1 MTAASCLMSTY
12 QPLPLSFVRGLDTR
26 VWDKAGRPYLDAV
39 AGVAVTNV
47 GHSHPRLVAA
57 ISEQAGLLMHTSNL
71 YGIDWQEQLARKLT
85 GLAGMDSAFFNNS
98 GAEANETALKL
109 ARLYAWHK
117 GIEKPLVVVMDN
129 AFHGRTLGTLSAS
142 DGPAVRLGFNS
153 LPGDFVKVPFGDL
166 PALDKVCQV
175 HGHRI
180 TAVLMEPIQGESGVQ
195 LAPPGYLKAVRERC
209 SRRGWLLMLD
219 EIQTGMGR
227 TGQWFAFQHEGI
239 VPDVM
244 TLAKGLGNG
253 IPIGACLARGKAAEL
268 FTPGSHGSTFGG
280 NPLACRAGCTVVDIL
295 QDQDLL
301 KNARQQGER
310 LLAGLR
316 ATLSEHPEVV
326 AIRGK
331 GLMVGIELARPL
343 PHLAA
348 IAAQEHGLLINVTRG
363 KTIRLLPPLTIDQ
376 HEVDEIV
383 LGVCKTLASSTGWTM
398 PGLQSQV
405 SPAPVMRK
413 LEVDALMT

>member
-1 MTAASCLMSTY
+1 MTATCLMSTY
-12 QPLPLSFVRGLDTR
+12 QPLSLSFTHGLGTR
-26 VWDKAGRPYLDAV
+26 LWDETGREYLDAV

-71 YGIDWQEQLARKLT
+71 YSIRWQQQLALKLT
-85 GLAGMDSAFFNNS
+85 RLAGMDRAFFNNS

-117 GIEKPLVVVMDN
+117 GIEKPLVVVMEN

-153 LPGDFVKVPFGDL
+153 LPGDFLKVPFGDL
-166 PALDKVCQV
+166 VALDKACQIY
-175 HGHRI
+175 GHRI
-180 TAVLMEPIQGESGVQ
+180 TAVLMEPIQGEAGVQ

-209 SRRGWLLMLD
+209 SRRGWLLILD

-239 VPDVM
+239 VPDVI

-253 IPIGACLARGKAAEL
+253 MPIGACLARGKAAQL

-280 NPLACRAGCTVVDIL
+280 NPLACRVGCTVLDIL
-295 QDQDLL
+295 QEQDLL
-301 KNARQQGER
+301 SNARLQGER

-316 ATLSEHPEVV
+316 ATLSEHPDVL

-331 GLMVGIELARPL
+331 GLMVGIEMARPL
-343 PHLAA
+343 PNLTA

-363 KTIRLLPPLTIDQ
+363 KTIRLLPPLTIDEQ
-376 HEVDEIV
+376 EVDAIV
-383 LGVCKTLASSTGWTM
+383 LGVCKALASCTGW
-398 PGLQSQV
+398 G
-405 SPAPVMRK
+405 APVDQ
-413 LEVDALMT
+413 LEPLVGPTRNEAVCS